1 MKLFENSI
9 FLPCI
14 SIILSFQTDSSW
26 FLSGDQN
33 VVKANPQVQENP
45 LETLSGDST
54 P

>member
-14 SIILSFQTDSSW
+14 SIILSFQKDCSW
-26 FLSGDQN
+26 FLSRDQN
-33 VVKANPQVQENP
+33 VVKANAEIRENP
-45 LETLSGDST
+45 LEALSGDST